1 MTIIIKRYQNR
12 KLYNTHSKRYITLNE
27 IEDLIKNQAEIK
39 IIDNTSGRDITA
51 ATLSQIIFELE
62 KNYSS
67 FLPIKLLVSLV
78 QTSGSR
84 MEEIRRRVFDSL
96 NLSHHYD
103 VEIERRVNLLTERGY
118 FSQDE
123 GNRILGKLLEV
134 GFKQDELIAGFEN
147 RIIDYFEQRQLPS
160 KNDFES
166 LTKRVENLSK
176 RVDTLSVD
184 SIADKTN

>member
-1 MTIIIKRYQNR
+1 M
-12 KLYNTHSKRYITLNE
+12 
-27 IEDLIKNQAEIK
+27 
-39 IIDNTSGRDITA
+39 
-51 ATLSQIIFELE
+51 
-62 KNYSS
+62 
-67 FLPIKLLVSLV
+67 VSLV

-84 MEEIRRRVFDSL
+84 LEDVRRRVFDSL

-103 VEIERRVNLLTERGY
+103 VEIERRVNLLVERGY

-123 GNRILGKLLEV
+123 GNRILDKLLEV

-147 RIIDYFEQRQLPS
+147 RIMDYFEQQQVPS

-166 LTKRVENLSK
+166 LTKRLENLTK